1 MMYVA
6 GHADYP
12 QISNMVVANNF
23 LYKFLGHE
31 FDPPVPTDGW
41 LNEGITF
48 FDFYTTRQNNT
59 VKPPIDWNATIP
71 ISSLGW
77 DIIISENKFGAT
89 TDLDPN
95 VISLGNLDLSEAYVD
110 QKNCYVTEPLIPG
123 ADSAE
128 VIPVLSQRQYEEGVF
143 SRNGG
148 RIPEVKFE

>member
-1 MMYVA
+1 
-6 GHADYP
+6 
-12 QISNMVVANNF
+12 
-23 LYKFLGHE
+23 
-31 FDPPVPTDGW
+31 
-41 LNEGITF
+41 
-48 FDFYTTRQNNT
+48 
-59 VKPPIDWNATIP
+59 
-71 ISSLGW
+71 
-77 DIIISENKFGAT
+77 
-89 TDLDPN
+89 